1 MINNKIEGSSTTTH
15 TALQVQ
21 MKVISTIDTT
31 LLCGVLDFTTRKY
44 YLDFDDFNK
53 FNLASKKYNFV
64 NEQDIYPSYLYNY
77 KRISLLEHIFSYNS
91 SNLKYNFKNND
102 PCDLRR
108 NNVEIYHQY
117 HEEVKQKYTIL
128 EYIQGHYYTIGND
141 AFVIKNPMWRIQ
153 GANNSEQILMFCEKD
168 TVCILSPE
176 SYLKIIEFENTHNGG
191 KKITFYKHHQT
202 SYICCTLN
210 LYIHQIITGCHGNG
224 KGTKEISVDHI
235 DRDPLNNTL
244 ENLRVASRDEQEQN
258 SKGIA
263 EGTKRERKSN
273 ARELPTGFT
282 QQMMKKYVVYYN
294 ECYNNE
300 KKLYREFFKVEKHP
314 KLDKP
319 WISSKSNKVSL
330 QDKLASANKI
340 VTDLEEDIYP
350 VPNATELPTHITIK
364 TERKKPHLV
373 FDKKCEDDKRLN
385 LRMVLPDNYVL
396 AEQLDIF
403 KQKIKTKYDIEI

>member
-1 MINNKIEGSSTTTH
+1 MYCEKNTLCKLSIDSYQKI
-15 TALQVQ
+15 
-21 MKVISTIDTT
+21 
-31 LLCGVLDFTTRKY
+31 LDFEK
-44 YLDFDDFNK
+44 N
-53 FNLASKKYNFV
+53 V
-64 NEQDIYPSYLYNY
+64 N
-77 KRISLLEHIFSYNS
+77 
-91 SNLKYNFKNND
+91 NN
-102 PCDLRR
+102 
-108 NNVEIYHQY
+108 
-117 HEEVKQKYTIL
+117 
-128 EYIQGHYYTIGND
+128 
-141 AFVIKNPMWRIQ
+141 
-153 GANNSEQILMFCEKD
+153 
-168 TVCILSPE
+168 
-176 SYLKIIEFENTHNGG
+176 
-191 KKITFYKHHQT
+191 KKITWHNHSNGYVL
-202 SYICCTLN
+202 SSIN
-210 LYIHQIITGCHGNG
+210 SLYIHQIITGCHGNG

-258 SKGIA
+258 CKGIA

-273 ARELPTGFT
+273 ARELPTGLT

-385 LRMVLPDNYVL
+385 LRMVLPDDYVL

-403 KQKIKTKYDIEI
+403 KKKIKSKYDIEI